1 MDLLFK
7 ALQDPSRRRILE
19 LLKKRDMNAGEI
31 AEAFRMSKPSISY
44 HLDLLK
50 QANLV
55 SSRRDGQ
62 FIVYSL
68 ETTVLDESIGW
79 IINLVERRKTHA
91 NASLVKRKLAS
102 DRHIGATVY
111 RGRGVLGSVSR

>member
-7 ALQDPSRRRILE
+7 SLQDPTRRRILE
-19 LLKKRDMNAGEI
+19 MLRRRDLNAGEI
-31 AEAFRMSKPSISY
+31 ADAFSMTKPSISH

-55 SSRRDGQ
+55 SARREGQ
-62 FIVYSL
+62 FIVYTL

-79 IINLVERRKTHA
+79 IIGLIEKRKPHA
-91 NASLVKRKLAS
+91 NAPLAEKKLAAG
-102 DRHIGATVY
+102 RHPGHPLHRY
-111 RGRGVLGSVSR
+111 RRALG

>member
-7 ALQDPSRRRILE
+7 ALQDPNRRRILE
-19 LLKKRDMNAGEI
+19 MLKKRDLIAGGI

-55 SSRRDGQ
+55 SARRDGQ

-79 IINLVERRKTHA
+79 IIDLIEKRKPNA
-91 NASLVKRKLAS
+91 NAPLAQNKLAPG
-102 DRHIGATVY
+102 RYPGHPLY
-111 RGRGVLGSVSR
+111 RSRSILG

>member
-7 ALQDPSRRRILE
+7 ALQDPTRRRILE
-19 LLKKRDMNAGEI
+19 MLKKRDLNAGEI
-31 AEAFRMSKPSISY
+31 ADAFRMSKPSISY

-55 SSRRDGQ
+55 SARRDGQ

-79 IINLVERRKTHA
+79 IIALIEWRKTHA
-91 NASLVKRKLAS
+91 NASLAKGKLAA
-102 DRHIGATVY
+102 DRHPGGSLY
-111 RGRGVLGSVSR
+111 RRRGVLG

>member
-1 MDLLFK
+1 MPMDLLFK
-7 ALQDPSRRRILE
+7 ALQDPTRRRILE
-19 LLKKRDMNAGEI
+19 MLRRRDLNAGEI
-31 AEAFRMSKPSISY
+31 AEAFKMSKPSVSY

-55 SSRRDGQ
+55 SARRDRQ

-79 IINLVERRKTHA
+79 IISLVEKGRAHA
-91 NASLVKRKLAS
+91 NAPMVEGKLAPG
-102 DRHIGATVY
+102 RYPGHPLH
-111 RGRGVLGSVSR
+111 RGRRALG

>member
-7 ALQDPSRRRILE
+7 ALQDPTRRRVLE
-19 LLKKRDMNAGEI
+19 MLKKRDLNAGEI
-31 AEAFRMSKPSISY
+31 AEAFNMSKPSVSY

-50 QANLV
+50 QAHLV
-55 SSRRDGQ
+55 SARRDRQ

-79 IINLVERRKTHA
+79 IINLIEKRKAHAKAPMVE
-91 NASLVKRKLAS
+91 RKLAPG
-102 DRHIGATVY
+102 RYTGHPVY
-111 RGRGVLGSVSR
+111 RYRSVLG